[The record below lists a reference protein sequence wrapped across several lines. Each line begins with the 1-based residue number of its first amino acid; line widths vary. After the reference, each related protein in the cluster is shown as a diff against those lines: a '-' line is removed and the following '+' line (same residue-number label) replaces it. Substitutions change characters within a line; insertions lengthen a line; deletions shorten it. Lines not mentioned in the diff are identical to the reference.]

1 MLNSPSLVNFVHIKR
16 IVLKNN
22 GYLLLLKFAILC
34 RLIIFSNSTVVDNDL
49 FLCYVIFGITDLSRN
64 IILRFINYADFI
76 RAGKLFKKF
85 QDNI

>member
-34 RLIIFSNSTVVDNDL
+34 RLIIFS
-49 FLCYVIFGITDLSRN
+49 
-64 IILRFINYADFI
+64 ILIAQLLIMTSFFVMSYLA
-76 RAGKLFKKF
+76 
-85 QDNI
+85 